1 MYRPATLYEANQE
14 EMERNV
20 CETLRQVMLNKKNNN
35 TVQCLVLRWHRNQD
49 VKNKDNLYPVH
60 RKIPS
65 AKGLSI
71 RKVENH

>member
-1 MYRPATLYEANQE
+1 MYRPTTLYEANQE

-49 VKNKDNLYPVH
+49 VKNKDNLYS
-60 RKIPS
+60 S
-65 AKGLSI
+65 ALEDSLSQ
-71 RKVENH
+71 RSQHQEG